1 MIYSFQC
8 YCSIKNHNSLFFIRK
23 KKWCVTCKS
32 RSSNN
37 CAQESHQLQD
47 GMQVYSICSMLLK
60 SRISRV
66 RQVADDV
73 IDTRTRIKKA
83 FNVILPWISWMYDEI
98 SRRNESNNDAIAR
111 LKVLSTLDESTLPNL
126 AEDEDDK
133 FIIAGINQVEKLI
146 IEYDLN
152 LILNSS

>member
-1 MIYSFQC
+1 
-8 YCSIKNHNSLFFIRK
+8 
-23 KKWCVTCKS
+23 
-32 RSSNN
+32 
-37 CAQESHQLQD
+37 
-47 GMQVYSICSMLLK
+47 MLLK